1 MPATTPASRSAAPLQ
16 PHAGTVKPQPGTIP
30 TAHLQSV
37 LAAFN
42 ACNLASCYLERGNI
56 AAARRKLVQ
65 ALASINQVSVGAGL
79 QGGAA

>member
-1 MPATTPASRSAAPLQ
+1 MTVVTVASRSAAPIQ
-16 PHAGTVKPQPGTIP
+16 PHAGHSKAQPGTIP
-30 TAHLQSV
+30 LAHLQPV

-65 ALASINQVSVGAGL
+65 ALASVNQVHTCAVGE
-79 QGGAA
+79 AA

>member
-1 MPATTPASRSAAPLQ
+1 MTVIAPASRCAAPIQ
-16 PHAGTVKPQPGTIP
+16 PHAGTPEPQQGTIS

-42 ACNLASCYLERGNI
+42 ACNLAGIYLERGNI

-65 ALASINQVSVGAGL
+65 ALASVNQVSV

>member
-1 MPATTPASRSAAPLQ
+1 MTVATTASRNAAPLQ
-16 PHAGTVKPQPGTIP
+16 PHAGTSKPQQGTIS

-65 ALASINQVSVGAGL
+65 ALAAVNQVHTCA
-79 QGGAA
+79 QGVVA

>member
-1 MPATTPASRSAAPLQ
+1 MQATTPASRRAAPIQ
-16 PHAGTVKPQPGTIP
+16 PHAGTSKPQPGAIP
-30 TAHLQSV
+30 AAHLQSV

-65 ALASINQVSVGAGL
+65 ALASVNQVHVCAL
-79 QGGAA
+79 EGGVA

>member
-1 MPATTPASRSAAPLQ
+1 MTATTPASRSAAPAE
-16 PHAGTVKPQPGTIP
+16 PHAGTIP
-30 TAHLQSV
+30 LSHLQPV

-42 ACNLASCYLERGNI
+42 ACNLASAYLERGNV

-65 ALASINQVSVGAGL
+65 ALASVNQVHTSAQ

>member
-1 MPATTPASRSAAPLQ
+1 MPAIIPASRSAAPLQ
-16 PHAGTVKPQPGTIP
+16 PHAGTSQPQPGTIS

-65 ALASINQVSVGAGL
+65 ALASVNQVHACA
-79 QGGAA
+79 QGGGA

>member
-1 MPATTPASRSAAPLQ
+1 MTVTTPASRRAAPLQ
-16 PHAGTVKPQPGTIP
+16 PHAGTPEPQQGTIP
-30 TAHLQSV
+30 AAHLQSI

-65 ALASINQVSVGAGL
+65 ALASVNQVHACA
-79 QGGAA
+79 QGGTA

>member
-1 MPATTPASRSAAPLQ
+1 MQATTPASRCAAPPQ
-16 PHAGTVKPQPGTIP
+16 PHAGTPKPQAGTIP
-30 TAHLQSV
+30 TSHLQPV

-65 ALASINQVSVGAGL
+65 ALSSVNQVHAYAQEG
-79 QGGAA
+79 GGA

>member
-1 MPATTPASRSAAPLQ
+1 MTATTPASRSAAPAQQ
-16 PHAGTVKPQPGTIP
+16 PQAGDPQRQPGTIS
-30 TAHLQSV
+30 TAHLQPI

-56 AAARRKLVQ
+56 TAARRKLVQ
-65 ALASINQVSVGAGL
+65 ALASVNEVRPGAQ